1 MNENSDKMEVGR
13 KWKAEREE
21 IKKQVR
27 RARPRPVHTIRH
39 CVYFSHFSS
48 SVTRWLRVFF
58 NCLHIIGQF
67 PCVVHSDVA

>member
-27 RARPRPVHTIRH
+27 RARPRPHYQALCVFLTSLAVLPGGTGPGRLHT
-39 CVYFSHFSS
+39 VGK
-48 SVTRWLRVFF
+48 
-58 NCLHIIGQF
+58 CLAE
-67 PCVVHSDVA
+67 CALT

>member
-27 RARPRPVHTIRH
+27 RARPRPHYQAL
-39 CVYFSHFSS
+39 CVFLS
-48 SVTRWLRVFF
+48 L
-58 NCLHIIGQF
+58 L
-67 PCVVHSDVA
+67 